1 MSDEPVRH
9 LADAEAQAAA
19 ARERLSNTVG
29 QLQARLDPKLLARE
43 AKEAGLQAVHTGVD
57 NARRNPG
64 VVAGATG
71 LLGLFLIC
79 KPLCRMIRRRPKN
92 NDIPAKHPALRGRSA
107 AEKE

>member
-19 ARERLSNTVG
+19 ARERLSHTVG

-43 AKEAGLQAVHTGVD
+43 AREAGLQAARSGVD

-71 LLGLFLIC
+71 LLGLFLVR
-79 KPLCRMIRRRPKN
+79 KPLCRLLRRRPKN
-92 NDIPAKHPALRGRSA
+92 TDIPAKHPALREKPA

>member
-19 ARERLSNTVG
+19 ARERLSNTLG

-43 AKEAGLQAVHTGVD
+43 AKEAGLQAVHAGVD

-71 LLGLFLIC
+71 LLGLFLIR
-79 KPLCRMIRRRPKN
+79 KPLCRMIRRPKN